1 MKNSKH
7 RTLLSVVCTTLITL
21 FTTILFIATLTYS
34 AVFRQQNIVR
44 VMEESSWYEQGY
56 QELLQKLEYQNSD
69 TVVPL
74 TTITDV
80 ITLNRFY
87 IDQRE
92 YVMNQLAGAPDTFS
106 RDELYLNLKLSYVT
120 YYERQGVT
128 VDEVLDE
135 KVNQM
140 TESIVKEYEGW
151 IQTPLFKDLGQ
162 WKSTC
167 KILLYW
173 LIPFTL
179 IGILIF
185 TIVLLRMYVHKH
197 KATRYLTYSFMTVA
211 LLSLGIYLISR
222 NLIHINHNG
231 FTVKFYSQFALKFIT
246 NIRNMY
252 LLAVAI
258 SGMIA
263 TVLLLM
269 GYSMKRSYSRE

>member
-1 MKNSKH
+1 MKDSKH
-7 RTLLSVVCTTLITL
+7 RTLLSVVCATFITL
-21 FTTILFIATLTYS
+21 FTTILFMATLTYS
-34 AVFRQQNIVR
+34 ALFRQQNIVR

-56 QELLQKLEYQNSD
+56 QELMQKLEYQNSD
-69 TVVPL
+69 TLVPL
-74 TTITDV
+74 STITDV
-80 ITLNRFY
+80 ITLNRYY

-92 YVMNQLAGAPDTFS
+92 YVMNQLSGAPDTFS

-120 YYERQGVT
+120 NYERQGVT
-128 VDEVLDE
+128 VDKALDV

-167 KILLYW
+167 KTLLYW

-179 IGILIF
+179 IGILVF

-197 KATRYLTYSFMTVA
+197 KAIRYLTYSFMTVA
-211 LLSLGIYLISR
+211 LLSLGIYLMSR
-222 NLIHINHNG
+222 NLIYINHTG
-231 FTVKFYSQFALKFIT
+231 FTVKFYSQFVLKFIN

-252 LLAVAI
+252 LFAAAI

-263 TVLLLM
+263 IVLLLM